1 MGTRSR
7 VTGADDASPAARGH
21 VAPFEMMEQF
31 EELGSPIEAFMRE
44 CCILGPGCTI
54 EVGRLFQ

>member
-1 MGTRSR
+1 M
-7 VTGADDASPAARGH
+7 TGADDASPAARGH